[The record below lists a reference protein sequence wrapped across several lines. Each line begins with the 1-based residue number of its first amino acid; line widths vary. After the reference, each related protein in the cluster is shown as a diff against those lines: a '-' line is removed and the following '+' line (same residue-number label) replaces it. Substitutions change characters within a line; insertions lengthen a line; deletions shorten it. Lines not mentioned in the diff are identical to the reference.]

1 MKPTSA
7 PSEKLGLNCGGED
20 WPIQPGV
27 KCQVYCKDCIFYLTS
42 HVAYNLS
49 VVSECS
55 TCSMC
60 RILES
65 IIEITFDIITL
76 TPLRLWYQRG

>member
-49 VVSECS
+49 VVPTECS
-55 TCSMC
+55 TCSNTC
-60 RILES
+60 PILES
-65 IIEITFDIITL
+65 IIKITFYIITL
-76 TPLRLWYQRG
+76 TPLRL